1 MILEEATITNKP
13 MNPYS
18 WAEKSEKKKKGIVMI
33 LPL

>member
-1 MILEEATITNKP
+1 MILEEATITNMP

-18 WAEKSEKKKKGIVMI
+18 WAEKSDIPEQGIVMI